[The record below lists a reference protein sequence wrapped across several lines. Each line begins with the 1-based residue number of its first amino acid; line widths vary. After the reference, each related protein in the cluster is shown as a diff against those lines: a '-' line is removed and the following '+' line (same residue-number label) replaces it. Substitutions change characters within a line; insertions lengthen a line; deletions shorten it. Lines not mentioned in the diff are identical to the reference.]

1 VNRVQQR
8 GTSSPSGAMNGVRM
22 TAQLRVLLVERAD
35 GQPLTVR
42 VAGTVDAE
50 SSEYLRL
57 KLRESVQVADGDVL
71 LDLHGVLVLSHP
83 GVAVLLDLA
92 EHLAGAGRRLRLA
105 PGDGGQLPLGPVHEE
120 IRRLRKEVRDLR
132 GQLRTRPLVARALGI
147 LPARYGLRDETAAH
161 ELLRDA
167 SQRHNL
173 KMRSVASAVL
183 AAPPPAPG
191 DLWFPGRFRRPAPE
205 VAFLTRTEQ
214 GLSAFLNALLD
225 SALEAT
231 TAQAGSVQLVDQD
244 QGGLRLERQRGFTED
259 ATDYFTHTNGDETVE
274 GRALREGAR
283 VVVPDIAADPVLAGS
298 EAGQVL
304 LAMGAVAVQSTPLC
318 SPTGQAVGVVSTHFP
333 EPGRVLT
340 PAEEKALDRISVEAG
355 AWLQWHQRTVVL
367 DALEYLHQSAR

>member
-1 VNRVQQR
+1 
-8 GTSSPSGAMNGVRM
+8 M
-22 TAQLRVLLVERAD
+22 TAQLRVLLVEQAD

-57 KLRESVQVADGDVL
+57 KLRELVQVADGDVL
-71 LDLHGVLVLSHP
+71 LDLHGVLELSHP

-147 LPARYGLRDETAAH
+147 LQARYGLRDEAAAH

-231 TAQAGSVQLVDQD
+231 TAPAGSVQLVDQD

-259 ATDYFTHTNGDETVE
+259 AADYFTHTTGDETVE
-274 GRALREGAR
+274 DRALQDGVRM
-283 VVVPDIAADPVLAGS
+283 VVPDVAADPVLAGS

-318 SPTGQAVGVVSTHFP
+318 SPTGQVVGVVSTHFP

-340 PAEEKALDRISVEAG
+340 PAEEKALDRISAEAG